1 MSFKSL
7 PVLLSTFFYQYH
19 SPLHSF
25 VWFINPP
32 EKEKYIFYIGILLKD
47 REEQW
52 ERGGKKTVKLVSA
65 WIDKG
70 IKENNEEILSEAINL
85 FHFKFLSVALL
96 YCMQI
101 CHYQLRVLLFI
112 GASFLRCID
121 RWGGSQFGM
130 VFAGIVFYWIKII
143 FNDFLKFEIIQICS
157 QLQVIEFKL
166 ILSVKFF
173 NSEFL

>member
-1 MSFKSL
+1 MSTYTKWVSSL
-7 PVLLSTFFYQYH
+7 SPFCYRHFFINITARFIHSYDLSTPRKKIY
-19 SPLHSF
+19 
-25 VWFINPP
+25 
-32 EKEKYIFYIGILLKD
+32 FYIGILLKD

-65 WIDKG
+65 WINKG

-143 FNDFLKFEIIQICS
+143 FNWVFLDVSAHFSFLFCF
-157 QLQVIEFKL
+157 QLEMI
-166 ILSVKFF
+166 
-173 NSEFL
+173 